1 MAQRWRSPKG
11 IAFEGV
17 EVPSSNGMRVIDPG
31 ATTWRELPVT
41 LRLVTED
48 FGGHDGAAPVGAID
62 LLEMRGGAVYA
73 EGPFSADP
81 AGVQAALWV
90 DEGVLRGVSID
101 PGDHPNHA
109 EYIEEIVDPA
119 TGAVVDLARV
129 YEAQDQIDA
138 AIEAGDEAEA
148 QRLIDW
154 LDSLYVRTRYTAY
167 EIGAATI
174 VAVPAFADATIE
186 LAPTATPV
194 SASAEPDLATQL
206 AALRDRGNRGM
217 VALQA
222 SGRVAV
228 MHAPWYQPQSTPAT
242 AGAEAELKGLTQ
254 WTITDDGRMCGHLWD
269 PDSCHRSYRADCVKP
284 PPRGTDFKD
293 FHVGT
298 TVLDDGS
305 RIRTGVL
312 TFMGEHAPEA
322 KGLTRE
328 QMNKLMED
336 TGKQLG
342 TVRLYED
349 EFGVQACGQ
358 IFDDVSPTM
367 AARALAGWLSYD
379 LRPYGGKHY
388 LFGLHTVNTPG
399 HPWYEEEGGEVVR
412 MVASA
417 GPVTRRESPPLGVV
431 GSAADCGCGGVTSCT
446 CDTPRLSPLAVAALA
461 HLDATHDVAD
471 PQPPSAAE
479 RLAALT
485 G

>member
-1 MAQRWRSPKG
+1 
-11 IAFEGV
+11 
-17 EVPSSNGMRVIDPG
+17 
-31 ATTWRELPVT
+31 
-41 LRLVTED
+41 
-48 FGGHDGAAPVGAID
+48 
-62 LLEMRGGAVYA
+62 
-73 EGPFSADP
+73 
-81 AGVQAALWV
+81 VQAALWV
-90 DEGVLRGVSID
+90 AEGVLRGVSID

-119 TGAVVDLARV
+119 TRAVVDLARV
-129 YEAQDQIDA
+129 YEVQDEIDVA
-138 AIEAGDEAEA
+138 VEAGDEAEA

-167 EIGAATI
+167 EIGAA
-174 VAVPAFADATIE
+174 AFADATIE
-186 LAPTATPV
+186 LVSTDVPVPV

-217 VALQA
+217 VAVQA

-228 MHAPWYQPQSTPAT
+228 MRADWYKPQSTPAT
-242 AGAEAELKGLTQ
+242 AGAEAQLKGLTQ

-417 GPVTRRESPPLGVV
+417 GPVTRREAPVLAAAV
-431 GSAADCGCGGVTSCT
+431 GGACGETVSCGCDTS
-446 CDTPRLSPLAVAALA
+446 TPTLSPLAAAALA
-461 HLDATHDVAD
+461 HLDATHSEPEPA
-471 PQPPSAAE
+471 PPTAAE

-485 G
+485 S